1 MSTRARWAVVDVE
14 TSGTSPERC
23 RIISIAAL
31 AVDDNAT
38 ITDAVVTLLNPGVH
52 PGPTNIH
59 GITAEMLDGQPR
71 FADIAAHLAR
81 VLAGRTLVAHNVA
94 FDYAFIAHEFRRTA
108 APCPVEAVMCTVE
121 LSNHLHLPVENHKLA
136 TVARHWRVP
145 QTRPHDA
152 FDDARVLTRIL
163 THSLKHARARGVPL
177 PLRPPT
183 SLRPPLFS
191 AAA

>member
-1 MSTRARWAVVDVE
+1 MSNRAQWAVVDVE
-14 TSGTSPERC
+14 TSGTSPEHC

-31 AVDDNAT
+31 AVDDHAT

-59 GITAEMLDGQPR
+59 GITAEMLISQPQ
-71 FADIAAHLAR
+71 FADITTRLTAL
-81 VLAGRTLVAHNVA
+81 LAGRTLVAHNVA
-94 FDYAFIAHEFRRTA
+94 FDYAFLANEFRRTA
-108 APCPVEAVMCTVE
+108 VPCPVDAVMCTVE
-121 LSNHLHLPVENHKLA
+121 LSNHLHLPVDNHKLA
-136 TVARHWRVP
+136 TLARHWRVP

-152 FDDARVLTRIL
+152 LDDAHVLTRIL
-163 THSLKHARARGVPL
+163 THSIERARAHGVPL
-177 PLRPPT
+177 PVRPPT

>member
-1 MSTRARWAVVDVE
+1 MTNRAQWAVVDVE
-14 TSGTSPERC
+14 TSGTSPDHC
-23 RIISIAAL
+23 RIISVAAL

-59 GITAEMLDGQPR
+59 GITSQMLAGQPQ
-71 FADIAAHLAR
+71 FADIAVRLAA
-81 VLAGRTLVAHNVA
+81 LLGGRTLVAHNAA
-94 FDYAFIAHEFRRTA
+94 FDYVFLANEFRRTA
-108 APCPVEAVMCTVE
+108 VQCPVDAVMCTVE
-121 LSNHLHLPVENHKLA
+121 LSNRLNLPVDNHKLA
-136 TVARHWRVP
+136 TLARHWRVL

-163 THSLKHARARGVPL
+163 THSLEHARASGVPL
-177 PLRPPT
+177 PVRPPA
-183 SLRPPLFS
+183 SLRPPVFS